1 MVYNAAEGED
11 MQPDEN
17 VTQLLGKWTDGD
29 KAALDKLMPLV
40 YSELRSLARRY
51 LKGERPAHT
60 LQPTA
65 LVNEVYLRLVDQQT
79 ASFSSRAQF
88 FGMAAKLMRNILVDH
103 ARRRRA
109 AKRGAEPIRLSI
121 STADRI
127 GRKPDLDLVELD
139 DALKRL
145 AAVNPQHSDT
155 VELRFFGGL
164 TIEETAEAMG
174 VSHATVER
182 DWSFARAWLRREMSA

>member
-1 MVYNAAEGED
+1 MLAALGGG
-11 MQPDEN
+11 MQPDEY
-17 VTQLLGKWTDGD
+17 VTQLLGKWTEGD
-29 KAALDKLMPLV
+29 KAALDELMPLV
-40 YSELRSLARRY
+40 YNELRSLAKRY
-51 LKGERPAHT
+51 LKSERADHT

-65 LVNEVYLRLVDQQT
+65 LVNEVYLRLVGQRT
-79 ASFSSRAQF
+79 ASFRSRAQF

-103 ARRRRA
+103 ARKRRTT
-109 AKRGAEPIRLSI
+109 KRGGEPYRISI

-127 GRKPDLDLVELD
+127 GRKPDLDLVALD
-139 DALKRL
+139 DALIRL
-145 AAVNPQHSDT
+145 SALNQQHSDT
-155 VELRFFGGL
+155 IELRFFGGL

>member
-1 MVYNAAEGED
+1 MS
-11 MQPDEN
+11 PDEN
-17 VTQLLGKWTDGD
+17 VTKLLRKWTGGD
-29 KAALDKLMPLV
+29 RAALDELMPLV
-40 YSELRSLARRY
+40 YTELRSLARKY
-51 LKGERPAHT
+51 LRSERSGHT
-60 LQPTA
+60 LEPTA
-65 LVNEVYLRLVDQQT
+65 LVNEVYLRLVDQRT
-79 ASFSSRAQF
+79 ASFRSRAQF

-103 ARRRRA
+103 ARKRRS
-109 AKRGAEPIRLSI
+109 AKRGGEPLRLSI

-127 GRKPDLDLVELD
+127 SRKPDLDLVALD

-145 AAVNPQHSDT
+145 AVLNPQHSET

-164 TIEETAEAMG
+164 TIEETAAAMS

>member
-1 MVYNAAEGED
+1 
-11 MQPDEN
+11 MQPDETI
-17 VTQLLGKWTDGD
+17 TQLLGKWTEGD
-29 KAALDKLMPLV
+29 PAALDELMPLV
-40 YSELRSLARRY
+40 YNELRSLAKRY
-51 LKGERPAHT
+51 LRSERSGHT

-65 LVNEVYLRLVDQQT
+65 LVNEVYLRLVDQRT
-79 ASFSSRAQF
+79 ATFGNRAHF

-103 ARRRRA
+103 ARKRRA
-109 AKRGAEPIRLSI
+109 AKRGGEPIRLSI
-121 STADRI
+121 SSADRI
-127 GRKPDLDLVELD
+127 GRKPDLDLVSLD

-145 AAVNPQHSDT
+145 AALNPQHSET
-155 VELRFFGGL
+155 VEMRFFGGL

>member
-1 MVYNAAEGED
+1 VGGGR

-17 VTQLLGKWTDGD
+17 VTQLLGRWTHGD
-29 KAALDKLMPLV
+29 KAALDQLMPLV
-40 YSELRSLARRY
+40 YGELRSLAKKY
-51 LKGERPAHT
+51 LRSERSDHT

-79 ASFSSRAQF
+79 ASFSNRAQF
-88 FGMAAKLMRNILVDH
+88 FGMAAKMMRNILVDH
-103 ARRRRA
+103 ARKRRT
-109 AKRGAEPIRLSI
+109 AKRGGEPLRLSI

-127 GRKPDLDLVELD
+127 GRKPDLDLVALD

-145 AAVNPQHSDT
+145 AALNPQHSDT

-182 DWSFARAWLRREMSA
+182 DWSFARAWLRREMST

>member
-1 MVYNAAEGED
+1 

-17 VTQLLGKWTDGD
+17 VTQLLGQWTDGD

-51 LKGERPAHT
+51 LKGERTGHT

-65 LVNEVYLRLVDQQT
+65 LVNEVYIRLVDQQT

-88 FGMAAKLMRNILVDH
+88 FGMAAKIMRNILVDH
-103 ARRRRA
+103 ARRRKA

-145 AAVNPQHSDT
+145 AEVNPQHSDT

-182 DWSFARAWLRREMSA
+182 DWSFARAWLRRDMSA

>member
-1 MVYNAAEGED
+1 

-17 VTQLLGKWTDGD
+17 VTQLLGRWTGGD
-29 KAALDKLMPLV
+29 KAALDELMPLV
-40 YSELRSLARRY
+40 YSELRSLAKKY
-51 LKGERPAHT
+51 LKSERSGHT

-65 LVNEVYLRLVDQQT
+65 LVNEVYLRLVDQQN
-79 ASFSSRAQF
+79 ASFQNRAQF
-88 FGMAAKLMRNILVDH
+88 FGLAARLMRNILVDH
-103 ARRRRA
+103 ARKRRT
-109 AKRGAEPIRLSI
+109 AKRGGEPYRLSI

-127 GRKPDLDLVELD
+127 GRKPDLDIVALD
-139 DALKRL
+139 DALTRL
-145 AAVNPQHSDT
+145 SALNPQHSKT

>member
-1 MVYNAAEGED
+1 

-17 VTQLLGKWTDGD
+17 VTQLLGKWTEGD
-29 KAALDKLMPLV
+29 KAALDELMPLV
-40 YSELRSLARRY
+40 YNELRSLAKRY
-51 LKGERPAHT
+51 LRSERSDHT

-65 LVNEVYLRLVDQQT
+65 LVNEVYLRLVDQRT

-103 ARRRRA
+103 ARKRRT
-109 AKRGAEPIRLSI
+109 AKRGDEPLRLSI
-121 STADRI
+121 SKADRI
-127 GRKPDLDLVELD
+127 GRKPDLDLVALD

-145 AAVNPQHSDT
+145 AALNPQHSDT

-182 DWSFARAWLRREMSA
+182 DWSFARAWLRREMST

>member
-1 MVYNAAEGED
+1 

-17 VTQLLGKWTDGD
+17 VTLLLGKWTEGD
-29 KAALDKLMPLV
+29 KTALDELMPLV
-40 YSELRSLARRY
+40 YNELRSLAKKY
-51 LKGERPAHT
+51 LRSERPGHT

-65 LVNEVYLRLVDQQT
+65 LVNEVYLLLVDQRT
-79 ASFSSRAQF
+79 ASFRCRAQF

-103 ARRRRA
+103 ARKRRT
-109 AKRGAEPIRLSI
+109 AKRGGEPVRLSI

-127 GRKPDLDLVELD
+127 GLKPELDLVALD
-139 DALKRL
+139 DALNRL
-145 AAVNPQHSDT
+145 ATLNPQHSDT

-174 VSHATVER
+174 LSHATVER

>member
-1 MVYNAAEGED
+1 
-11 MQPDEN
+11 MQPGDTITE
-17 VTQLLGKWTDGD
+17 LLGKWTGGD
-29 KAALDKLMPLV
+29 NAALDELMPLV
-40 YSELRSLARRY
+40 YNELRSLARRY
-51 LKGERPAHT
+51 LRSERFDHT

-65 LVNEVYLRLVDQQT
+65 LVNEVYLRLVDQRT

-103 ARRRRA
+103 ARKRRT
-109 AKRGAEPIRLSI
+109 AKRGGEPLRLSI

-127 GRKPDLDLVELD
+127 GRKQELDLVTLD
-139 DALKRL
+139 DALTRL
-145 AAVNPQHSDT
+145 AALNPQHSDT

-164 TIEETAEAMG
+164 TIEETAEVMG